1 MYNFG
6 VVLHLCVKETTERR
20 INKIMCMCLTFP
32 YLLTFKDKYSLKG
45 YDWKRV
51 CAAGVENEAFSSISD
66 WTHDWRRSVSPL
78 ALENLSQDFFVFPRR
93 AMART
98 AET

>member
-1 MYNFG
+1 M
-6 VVLHLCVKETTERR
+6 
-20 INKIMCMCLTFP
+20 NKIMCMCLTFP

-45 YDWKRV
+45 YNWKRV
-51 CAAGVENEAFSSISD
+51 CAAGVENEAFKSISD
-66 WTHDWRRSVSPL
+66 STHENWRRSVSPL

-98 AET
+98 AEA